1 MQVLDAMKEW
11 ILQGGGAQDILD
23 DPQLYKTVRFFL
35 DDSTFHRVPL
45 APAMDEPT
53 VQQALSGC
61 DQSLQSLAS
70 HFTAQTM
77 RPTSRDLMSL
87 KMPSGGPKSR
97 HLGKDAPD
105 IDRVD
110 PEQLV
115 EDLDAMAAAA
125 FSNVNEEVFSLRG
138 SCCSILTR

>member
-1 MQVLDAMKEW
+1 MQVLDVMKEW

-23 DPQLYKTVRFFL
+23 DPQLYNTVRSFL

-45 APAMDEPT
+45 APAMDEPA

-61 DQSLQSLAS
+61 DQTLQSLTS

-87 KMPSGGPKSR
+87 KLSSGGSKSR

-125 FSNVNEEVFSLRG
+125 FSNVNEEVPAR
-138 SCCSILTR
+138 LTLAAQC